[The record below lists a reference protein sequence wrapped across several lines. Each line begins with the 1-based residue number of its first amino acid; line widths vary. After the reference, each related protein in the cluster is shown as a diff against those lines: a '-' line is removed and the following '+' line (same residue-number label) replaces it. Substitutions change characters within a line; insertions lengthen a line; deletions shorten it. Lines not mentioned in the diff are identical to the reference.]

1 MGSIIFAG
9 LRFLV
14 VEGFKALAETA
25 VAAWFKEKIHRWKK
39 RAERLDGK

>member
-1 MGSIIFAG
+1 MAG

-25 VAAWFKEKIHRWKK
+25 VAGWFKDKIHCWKK
-39 RAERLDGK
+39 RSERLDGR